1 MNPPAFQHP
10 DDGWYMI
17 EPAGEHPHPAA
28 GVVQVIDAPAM
39 AAIVRR
45 FQAEARQ
52 PGFAGLLVDQDHF
65 SREPDKA
72 TRAFGWLMALRAR
85 PDGLYGQI
93 RWTASGRAAVDGG
106 DYRYFSTEYEARD
119 LAPLERSPAGLPR
132 VRPLRLAGLAL
143 TNQPNNRGARP
154 ITNRRPELSRR
165 PAAPAAA
172 APPPPNPT
180 PMMHTIATKLGLP
193 AEADEPAVLDALARL
208 LNRAAGLE
216 AEVAALRGACV
227 EADLDRYQ
235 GRFPAA
241 ERATWRA
248 LLVANR
254 EAALKALRALPEPA
268 GAPGGVVCNRAEAR
282 HREVHALMRAQGCD
296 FETAW
301 NLARAARPELFAS

>member
-52 PGFAGLLVDQDHF
+52 PDFAGLLVDQDHF

-72 TRAFGWLMALRAR
+72 TRAFGWLMALRA
-85 PDGLYGQI
+85 
-93 RWTASGRAAVDGG
+93 
-106 DYRYFSTEYEARD
+106 
-119 LAPLERSPAGLPR
+119 
-132 VRPLRLAGLAL
+132 
-143 TNQPNNRGARP
+143 
-154 ITNRRPELSRR
+154 
-165 PAAPAAA
+165 
-172 APPPPNPT
+172 
-180 PMMHTIATKLGLP
+180 
-193 AEADEPAVLDALARL
+193 
-208 LNRAAGLE
+208 
-216 AEVAALRGACV
+216 
-227 EADLDRYQ
+227 
-235 GRFPAA
+235 
-241 ERATWRA
+241 
-248 LLVANR
+248 
-254 EAALKALRALPEPA
+254 LPEPA
-268 GAPGGVVCNRAEAR
+268 GAAGGVVCNRAEARPPAAPAAGAREAR